1 MTDPGA
7 MQPTTPPP
15 PSPPTGAG
23 GPQGNPWERR
33 DTLGFGGAFLE
44 AIKLFVTSPAEAF
57 AQTKRSGDY
66 ASPLIFAVLVGWI
79 GVVISQIWSML
90 FNASMFSMFPGEM
103 GDQMGA
109 MAATG
114 IGAFIGTLVLA
125 PIFVA
130 IGLFIW
136 AGVLH
141 LCLMLVGG
149 LSASTSGFEGTFR
162 VVSYITVAQLS
173 NIIPLAGW
181 LIAVVWS
188 IVLGVIGITDL
199 HRTTQGK
206 ATAAILIPIALCCVC
221 AMILGAT
228 LAASMMA
235 MLGGQG
241 G

>member
-7 MQPTTPPP
+7 IQPTAPPP
-15 PSPPTGAG
+15 PPPPT

-33 DTLGFGGAFLE
+33 DTLGFGSAFIE
-44 AIKLFVTSPAEAF
+44 TIKLFVTSPAEAF

-66 ASPLIFAVLVGWI
+66 ASPLIFAVMVGWI
-79 GVVISQIWSML
+79 GIAISQIWGML

-109 MAATG
+109 MAATS
-114 IGAFIGTLVLA
+114 IGAFIGTVILA
-125 PIFVA
+125 PVFVA

-136 AGVLH
+136 AGLLH

-149 LSASTSGFEGTFR
+149 LSESTSGFEGTFR
-162 VVSYITVAQLS
+162 VVSYVTVAQFA
-173 NIIPLAGW
+173 NIIPIAGG

-188 IVLGVIGITDL
+188 IILGVIGLTDL

-228 LAASMMA
+228 MAASMMA
-235 MLGGQG
+235 LLGAQG
-241 G
+241 S

>member
-1 MTDPGA
+1 M
-7 MQPTTPPP
+7 
-15 PSPPTGAG
+15 
-23 GPQGNPWERR
+23 
-33 DTLGFGGAFLE
+33 LGFGSAFIE

-66 ASPLIFAVLVGWI
+66 ASPLIFAVMVGWI
-79 GVVISQIWSML
+79 GIAISQIWGML

-109 MAATG
+109 MAATS
-114 IGAFIGTLVLA
+114 IGAFIGTVILA
-125 PIFVA
+125 PVFVA

-136 AGVLH
+136 AGLLH
-141 LCLMLVGG
+141 LCVMLVGG
-149 LSASTSGFEGTFR
+149 LSESTSGFEGTFR
-162 VVSYITVAQLS
+162 VVSYVTVAQFA
-173 NIIPLAGW
+173 NIIPIAGG

-188 IVLGVIGITDL
+188 IILGVIGLTDL

-228 LAASMMA
+228 MAASMMA
-235 MLGGQG
+235 LLGSQG

>member
-7 MQPTTPPP
+7 IQPTAPPP
-15 PSPPTGAG
+15 PPPPT

-33 DTLGFGGAFLE
+33 DTLGFGSAFIE

-66 ASPLIFAVLVGWI
+66 ASPLIFAVMVGWI
-79 GVVISQIWSML
+79 GIAISQIWGML

-103 GDQMGA
+103 GEQMGA
-109 MAATG
+109 MAATS
-114 IGAFIGTLVLA
+114 IGAFIGTVILA
-125 PIFVA
+125 PVFVA

-136 AGVLH
+136 AGLLH
-141 LCLMLVGG
+141 LCVMLVGG
-149 LSASTSGFEGTFR
+149 LSESTSGFEGTFR
-162 VVSYITVAQLS
+162 VVSYVTVAQFA
-173 NIIPLAGW
+173 NIIPIAGG

-188 IVLGVIGITDL
+188 IILGVIGLTDL

-228 LAASMMA
+228 MAASMMA
-235 MLGGQG
+235 LLGSQG

>member
-7 MQPTTPPP
+7 IQPTAPPP
-15 PSPPTGAG
+15 PPPPT

-33 DTLGFGGAFLE
+33 DTLGFGSAFIE

-66 ASPLIFAVLVGWI
+66 ASPLIFAVMVGWI
-79 GVVISQIWSML
+79 GIAISQIWGML

-103 GDQMGA
+103 GEQMGA
-109 MAATG
+109 MAATS
-114 IGAFIGTLVLA
+114 IGAFIGTVILA
-125 PIFVA
+125 PVFVA

-136 AGVLH
+136 AGLLH
-141 LCLMLVGG
+141 LCMMLVGG
-149 LSASTSGFEGTFR
+149 LSQSTSGFEGTFR
-162 VVSYITVAQLS
+162 VVSYVTVAQFA
-173 NIIPLAGW
+173 NIIPIAGG
-181 LIAVVWS
+181 LIALVWS
-188 IVLGVIGITDL
+188 IILGVIGLTDL

-228 LAASMMA
+228 MAASMMA
-235 MLGGQG
+235 LLGSQG

>member
-1 MTDPGA
+1 
-7 MQPTTPPP
+7 MQPTAPPP
-15 PSPPTGAG
+15 PSPPL

-33 DTLGFGGAFLE
+33 DTLGFGSAFIE

-79 GVVISQIWSML
+79 GMAISQLWGML

-109 MAATG
+109 MAATS
-114 IGAFIGTLVLA
+114 IGAFIGTLILA
-125 PIFVA
+125 PVFVA

-136 AGVLH
+136 SGLLH
-141 LCLMLVGG
+141 LCVMLVGG
-149 LSASTSGFEGTFR
+149 LGESTSGFEGTFR
-162 VVSYITVAQLS
+162 VVSYVTVAQFA
-173 NIIPLAGW
+173 NIIPVVGG
-181 LIAVVWS
+181 LIALVWS
-188 IVLGVIGITDL
+188 IILGVIGLTDL

-206 ATAAILIPIALCCVC
+206 ATAAILIPIAVCCVC
-221 AMILGAT
+221 AMVLGAT

-235 MLGGQG
+235 MLGAQG

>member
-7 MQPTTPPP
+7 MQPTAPPP
-15 PSPPTGAG
+15 PSPPL

-33 DTLGFGGAFLE
+33 DTLGFGSAFIE

-79 GVVISQIWSML
+79 GMAIGQLWGML

-109 MAATG
+109 MAATS
-114 IGAFIGTLVLA
+114 IGAFIGTLILA

-136 AGVLH
+136 SGLLH
-141 LCLMLVGG
+141 LCVMLVGG
-149 LSASTSGFEGTFR
+149 LGESTSGFEGTFR
-162 VVSYITVAQLS
+162 VVSYVTVAQFA
-173 NIIPLAGW
+173 NIIPVVGG
-181 LIAVVWS
+181 LIALVWS
-188 IVLGVIGITDL
+188 IILGVIGLTDL

-206 ATAAILIPIALCCVC
+206 ATAAILIPIAVCCVC
-221 AMILGAT
+221 AMVLGAT

-235 MLGGQG
+235 MLGAQG

>member
-1 MTDPGA
+1 
-7 MQPTTPPP
+7 
-15 PSPPTGAG
+15 
-23 GPQGNPWERR
+23 
-33 DTLGFGGAFLE
+33 LGFGSAFIE

-79 GVVISQIWSML
+79 GMAIGQLWGML

-109 MAATG
+109 MAATS
-114 IGAFIGTLVLA
+114 IGAFIGTLILA

-136 AGVLH
+136 SGLLH
-141 LCLMLVGG
+141 LCVMLVGG
-149 LSASTSGFEGTFR
+149 LGESTSGFEGTFR
-162 VVSYITVAQLS
+162 VVSYVTVAQFA
-173 NIIPLAGW
+173 NIIPVVGG
-181 LIAVVWS
+181 LIALVWS
-188 IVLGVIGITDL
+188 IILGVIGLTDL

-206 ATAAILIPIALCCVC
+206 ATAAILIPIAVCCVC
-221 AMILGAT
+221 AMVLGAT

-235 MLGGQG
+235 MLGAQG

>member
-7 MQPTTPPP
+7 MQPTAPPP
-15 PSPPTGAG
+15 PSAPTGAG

-33 DTLGFGGAFLE
+33 DTLGFGSGFIE

-66 ASPLIFAVLVGWI
+66 VSPLIFAVLVGWI
-79 GVVISQIWSML
+79 GVAISQIWGML
-90 FNASMFSMFPGEM
+90 FKASMFSMFPGDM
-103 GDQMGA
+103 GEQMGA
-109 MAATG
+109 MAATS
-114 IGAFIGTLVLA
+114 IGAFIGTVIFA
-125 PIFVA
+125 PVFVA

-136 AGVLH
+136 GGLLH

-149 LSASTSGFEGTFR
+149 LGESNSGFEGTFR
-162 VVSYITVAQLS
+162 VVSYATVAQFA
-173 NIIPLAGW
+173 NVIPIVGG

-188 IVLGVIGITDL
+188 IILGVIGLTDL

-221 AMILGAT
+221 AMLLGAT
-228 LAASMMA
+228 LAASMLA
-235 MLGGQG
+235 MFGAQG

>member
-7 MQPTTPPP
+7 MQPTAPAP
-15 PSPPTGAG
+15 PSPPM
-23 GPQGNPWERR
+23 GPQGNPWEKR
-33 DTLGFGGAFLE
+33 DSLGFGSAFIE
-44 AIKLFVTSPAEAF
+44 AIKLFVTSPTEAF

-66 ASPLIFAVLVGWI
+66 TSPLIFAVLVGWI
-79 GVVISQIWSML
+79 GIVIGQIWGML

-103 GDQMGA
+103 GEQMGA
-109 MAATG
+109 MAATSF
-114 IGAFIGTLVLA
+114 GAFIGSLILA

-136 AGVLH
+136 SALLH

-149 LSASTSGFEGTFR
+149 LGESTSGFEGTFR
-162 VVSYITVAQLS
+162 VVSYAGVAQFA
-173 NIIPLAGW
+173 NIIPIAGG

-188 IVLGVIGITDL
+188 IILGVIGLTDL

-206 ATAAILIPIALCCVC
+206 ATAAILIPIVLCCVC
-221 AMILGAT
+221 AMVMGAT
-228 LAASMMA
+228 MAASMMA
-235 MLGGQG
+235 MLGAQG

>member
-1 MTDPGA
+1 
-7 MQPTTPPP
+7 
-15 PSPPTGAG
+15 
-23 GPQGNPWERR
+23 
-33 DTLGFGGAFLE
+33 LGFGSAFIE

-79 GVVISQIWSML
+79 GMAIGQLWGML

-109 MAATG
+109 MAATS
-114 IGAFIGTLVLA
+114 IGAFIGTLILA

-136 AGVLH
+136 SGLLH
-141 LCLMLVGG
+141 LCVMLVGG
-149 LSASTSGFEGTFR
+149 LGESTSGFEGTFR
-162 VVSYITVAQLS
+162 VVSYVTVAQFA
-173 NIIPLAGW
+173 NIIPVVGG
-181 LIAVVWS
+181 LIALVWS
-188 IVLGVIGITDL
+188 IILGVIGLTDL

-221 AMILGAT
+221 AMVLGAT

-235 MLGGQG
+235 MLGAQG

>member
-7 MQPTTPPP
+7 IQPTAPPP
-15 PSPPTGAG
+15 PPPPT

-33 DTLGFGGAFLE
+33 DTLGFGSAFIE
-44 AIKLFVTSPAEAF
+44 TIKLFVTSPAEAF

-66 ASPLIFAVLVGWI
+66 ASPLIFAVMVGWI
-79 GVVISQIWSML
+79 GIAISQIWGML

-109 MAATG
+109 MAATS
-114 IGAFIGTLVLA
+114 IGAFIGTVILA
-125 PIFVA
+125 PVFVA

-136 AGVLH
+136 AGLLH

-149 LSASTSGFEGTFR
+149 LSESTSGFEGTFR
-162 VVSYITVAQLS
+162 VVSYVTVAQFA
-173 NIIPLAGW
+173 NIIPIAGG
-181 LIAVVWS
+181 LIALVWS
-188 IVLGVIGITDL
+188 IILGVIGLTDL

-206 ATAAILIPIALCCVC
+206 ATAAILIPFALCCVC
-221 AMILGAT
+221 LMAFGAMMAAT
-228 LAASMMA
+228 LAA
-235 MLGGQG
+235 MLGAQG

>member
-7 MQPTTPPP
+7 MQPTAPPP
-15 PSPPTGAG
+15 PSPPP

-33 DTLGFGGAFLE
+33 DTLGFGSAFIE
-44 AIKLFVTSPAEAF
+44 AVKLFVTSPAEAF

-79 GVVISQIWSML
+79 GMAINQLWGML

-103 GDQMGA
+103 GEQMGA
-109 MAATG
+109 MAATS
-114 IGAFIGTLVLA
+114 IGAFFATLILA
-125 PIFVA
+125 PVFVA

-136 AGVLH
+136 GGLLH

-149 LSASTSGFEGTFR
+149 LGESSSGFEGTFR
-162 VVSYITVAQLS
+162 VVSYMTVAQLA
-173 NIIPLAGW
+173 NIIPVAGG
-181 LIAVVWS
+181 LIALVWS
-188 IVLGVIGITDL
+188 IILGVIGLTDL

-206 ATAAILIPIALCCVC
+206 ATAAMLIPIAVCCVC
-221 AMILGAT
+221 AMVLGAT

-235 MLGGQG
+235 MLGAQG

>member
-7 MQPTTPPP
+7 MQPTPPP

-23 GPQGNPWERR
+23 GTQGNPWERR
-33 DTLGFGGAFLE
+33 DALGFGGAFIE

-57 AQTKRSGDY
+57 AQTKRSGDF
-66 ASPLIFAVLVGWI
+66 ASPLIFAILVGWI

-103 GDQMGA
+103 GEQMGA
-109 MAATG
+109 MAATSF
-114 IGAFIGTLVLA
+114 GAFIGSLILA
-125 PIFVA
+125 PVFVA

-136 AGVLH
+136 SGLLH

-149 LSASTSGFEGTFR
+149 LNESASGFEGTFR
-162 VVSYITVAQLS
+162 VVSYATVAQLA
-173 NIIPLAGW
+173 NIVPIAGG
-181 LIAVVWS
+181 LIALVWS
-188 IVLGVIGITDL
+188 IILGVIGLTDL
-199 HRTTQGK
+199 HKTTQGK

-228 LAASMMA
+228 MAASIMA
-235 MLGGQG
+235 MLGAQG